1 MAITYVLLIQ
11 RLHRLTSI
19 LQSSGFVH
27 RLVQLTHDK
36 PRNKS
41 RNFLPV
47 VTAIIIDAYATGRP
61 GQKWDQKDKRPLLRP
76 IICICNDQNA
86 HSLAKLRPYARQI
99 RFTRPADIH
108 IVKRLREVCEKEGL
122 KADSRALS
130 TLVGVAR
137 GDLRGCLNA
146 LQVRFHL
153 ESFTS

>member
-1 MAITYVLLIQ
+1 MYIYVDP
-11 RLHRLTSI
+11 SA
-19 LQSSGFVH
+19 V
-27 RLVQLTHDK
+27 
-36 PRNKS
+36 
-41 RNFLPV
+41 
-47 VTAIIIDAYATGRP
+47 GRP
-61 GQKWDQKDKRPLLRP
+61 GQKRDQKDKRPLLRP

-86 HSLAKLRPYARQI
+86 HSLSKLRTYARQI

-146 LQVRFHL
+146 LQVRTYL
-153 ESFTS
+153 LRSEI